1 MPPLKVLVIDDDWK
15 TTKLIRMNL
24 EGYGFE
30 VTEAGTGEDCLRM
43 LKAGGVHLVLLDLNL
58 PDLSGWDVLAVLKS
72 TEALRDVPVI
82 IISVEPPNRA
92 LATRFGPEDYI
103 EKPFD
108 VRELVARIGKIVRDR
123 YGRDGFQGKSLN
135 CREGGAA

>member
-1 MPPLKVLVIDDDWK
+1 
-15 TTKLIRMNL
+15 MNL

-30 VTEAGTGEDCLRM
+30 VTEASTGEDCLRM

-58 PDLSGWDVLAVLKS
+58 PDLNGWDVLALLKS
-72 TEALRDVPVI
+72 TEALKDVPVI

-108 VRELVARIGKIVRDR
+108 VRELLARIGKIVRDK
-123 YGRDGFQGKSLN
+123 YGRNGFGGKSLD
-135 CREGGAA
+135 RKEGGAA